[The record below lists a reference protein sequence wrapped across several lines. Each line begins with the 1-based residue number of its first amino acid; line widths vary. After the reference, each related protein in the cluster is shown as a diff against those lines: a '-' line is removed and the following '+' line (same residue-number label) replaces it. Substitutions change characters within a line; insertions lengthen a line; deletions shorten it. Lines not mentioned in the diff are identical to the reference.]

1 MVIIH
6 TNNLAQKLLYLSFHF
21 QNAVDCQAFLL
32 SFTWRRGF
40 QFLHI
45 MLWDSSYGSVHFWN
59 HPGSSPPHLVLIL
72 PSQAPFSYF
81 APQTLS
87 SDLLWHLAYISKYL
101 STPSP
106 SLFLFLP
113 LSSPLLETNQYKGR
127 GRGVRNCSSLFLRT
141 KVGQERLCPRN
152 MWRLIQFARACRS
165 CKYLWATEKELT
177 QAHRL
182 KEAGRGLVKHQWPQ
196 MLLPGRQVQ
205 LAARGA
211 SLLGGRWQ
219 ECGKSILASGAAE
232 FFSLPFLYPQPISN
246 FQPLGG
252 FRDQF
257 SSQKLPTPPI
267 RLLLAWMTDLYFWGE
282 ETYAHPLLPT
292 SAILSSVRKHQGM
305 HNFSHLCTQAHA
317 SCFKV

>member
-1 MVIIH
+1 MGQSIFGITQALH
-6 TNNLAQKLLYLSFHF
+6 PLTWYWYCPHKPHSPTLLPKPWAQISFDIWLTF
-21 QNAVDCQAFLL
+21 QNIC
-32 SFTWRRGF
+32 
-40 QFLHI
+40 
-45 MLWDSSYGSVHFWN
+45 
-59 HPGSSPPHLVLIL
+59 
-72 PSQAPFSYF
+72 
-81 APQTLS
+81 
-87 SDLLWHLAYISKYL
+87 
-101 STPSP
+101 
-106 SLFLFLP
+106 LP
-113 LSSPLLETNQYKGR
+113 LLLPFFCFFLSPLLSLRLIGIKAGEG
-127 GRGVRNCSSLFLRT
+127 GVRNCSSLFLRT
-141 KVGQERLCPRN
+141 KVGQARLCPRN

-182 KEAGRGLVKHQWPQ
+182 KEAGRGLAKHQWPQ

-205 LAARGA
+205 LATRGA